1 MTIDNLAFKGGGV
14 LGAAYAGAIMALEE
28 KNKLDNVN
36 AIAGT
41 SAGSLVAL
49 LLSLKYSATEIKK
62 IVFGTNFRDFKDG
75 WNPLRVPSKYGLY
88 KGHKFLRTIRSVIKE
103 KSDNPNLTYQ
113 ELHEHDKGFRDLR
126 VFATDLNTT
135 DVKEF
140 SYRCTPEVN
149 VAQSIRASISIPL
162 FFKAWQFSDNKPD
175 DHIYIDGGIVYN
187 YPFSVFGKD
196 SNTLGFYLSNNESTL
211 SDFGYHQIFLYLKLL
226 YKAALDA
233 QEIDFTENSEIGDRT
248 VIIDDFGISTTDFKL
263 SKCQKEKLYESG
275 KKATLDYL
283 KEH

>member
-88 KGHKFLRTIRSVIKE
+88 KGHKFLTP
-103 KSDNPNLTYQ
+103 SDL
-113 ELHEHDKGFRDLR
+113 LLK
-126 VFATDLNTT
+126 
-135 DVKEF
+135 K
-140 SYRCTPEVN
+140 
-149 VAQSIRASISIPL
+149 RAIIP
-162 FFKAWQFSDNKPD
+162 
-175 DHIYIDGGIVYN
+175 I
-187 YPFSVFGKD
+187 
-196 SNTLGFYLSNNESTL
+196 
-211 SDFGYHQIFLYLKLL
+211 
-226 YKAALDA
+226 
-233 QEIDFTENSEIGDRT
+233 
-248 VIIDDFGISTTDFKL
+248 
-263 SKCQKEKLYESG
+263 
-275 KKATLDYL
+275 
-283 KEH
+283 